1 MTTTDLRPGH
11 PAGATTDQPSW
22 PYRGPFVRVVVAS
35 LVSGAAAA
43 AVLVLAAFPG
53 APEHVTVGTS
63 LLAFAAGWAMLAFL
77 TTRLTSS
84 PQRWA
89 YGLAAFLGVAGAG
102 LLAFA
107 PGDDGLT
114 AAAWIWPPALLAL
127 VAWSTRRMRAD
138 VPGRSRWLLYP
149 LLAVLGATAIGALG
163 NNITSQV
170 EGNAMAMPGQLY
182 DVGGH
187 RLHLSC
193 TGTGSPTV
201 VLESGLGGN
210 SAAWTPIA
218 SAASGTT
225 RVCAYDRAGTG
236 WSDDAARPQDGLAV
250 TADLHRLLSVAGEH
264 GPFVLAGHST
274 GGVYAMTY
282 AARYPEQVAGLVLLD
297 SASPRQFTV
306 LPDYASQYPMM
317 KRLYGVSPTMAR
329 LGILRLVPALSA
341 NDIPGNAGKQAGIFS
356 LRPRDLRTARDEL
369 STYHRT
375 FAQAQA
381 LTTLGSKPLVVVSA
395 SDTLAHTAGW
405 PKAQQQLVDLSGNAS
420 HRIAQST
427 HQGLLD
433 HPTSYPTA
441 VTAIEDVVRAVRTGS
456 AVQR

>member
-1 MTTTDLRPGH
+1 
-11 PAGATTDQPSW
+11 
-22 PYRGPFVRVVVAS
+22 
-35 LVSGAAAA
+35 
-43 AVLVLAAFPG
+43 
-53 APEHVTVGTS
+53 
-63 LLAFAAGWAMLAFL
+63 MLAFL
-77 TTRLTSS
+77 TTRMTNS

-89 YGLAAFLGVAGAG
+89 YGLAAFLGVAGAA
-102 LLAFA
+102 LLALA
-107 PGDDGLT
+107 PGDDGLR
-114 AAAWIWPPALLAL
+114 AAAWVWPPALVLL

-149 LLAVLGATAIGALG
+149 VLAVLSATAIGALG
-163 NNITSQV
+163 NNIASQV
-170 EGNAMAMPGQLY
+170 EGNAMAMPGRLY

-187 RLHLSC
+187 RLHLNC
-193 TGTGSPTV
+193 TGTGTPTV

-218 SAASGTT
+218 EAASRTT

-236 WSDDAARPQDGLAV
+236 WSDDAARPQDSLAV
-250 TADLHRLLSVAGEH
+250 TADLHRLLSVADEH

-274 GGVYAMTY
+274 GGVYVMTY

-297 SASPRQFTV
+297 SASPSQFTV
-306 LPDYASQYPMM
+306 LRDYASQYPMM
-317 KRLYGVSPTMAR
+317 KRLYGVSPTLYR
-329 LGILRLVPALSA
+329 LGVARLVPALSG
-341 NDIPGNAGKQAGIFS
+341 NEIPGDAGKQAGIFTAS
-356 LRPRDLRTARDEL
+356 PRDLRTARDEL

-395 SDTLAHTAGW
+395 SDSMAHTAGW
-405 PKAQQQLVDLSGNAS
+405 PAAQQQLVALSRNAS

-433 HPTSYPTA
+433 HTMSFPTA
-441 VTAIEDVVRAVRTGS
+441 VTAINDVVRAVRTEAS
-456 AVQR
+456 VPR